1 MANNNGEFL
10 ISLLPGPDCF
20 LKEKFL
26 LDYFFLFIFDAFELN
41 WHTKYYFI
49 LFLSLLLTF

>member
-41 WHTKYYFI
+41 WHTKYNFI